1 MVNDNTNVKFQLD
14 CGATCNLLPLKDY
27 ARVMGDPN
35 DLYIEKSKAKLT
47 MYNGAV
53 MYPVG
58 KCKLK
63 CTRDG
68 SSHVLEFQVVNGDV
82 RPLLGAESCQR
93 LNFLKV
99 VVKDSL
105 HHVETVTQD
114 SQYMPST
121 SKTVIDDNILTE
133 YADVF

>member
-1 MVNDNTNVKFQLD
+1 
-14 CGATCNLLPLKDY
+14 
-27 ARVMGDPN
+27 MGDPD

-68 SSHVLEFQVVNGDV
+68 SSHVLEFQVVDGDV
-82 RPLLGAESCQR
+82 RPLLSAESCQR

-99 VVKDSL
+99 LVKDPL
-105 HHVETVTQD
+105 HHVDTVNRD
-114 SQYMPST
+114 SQYTPST
-121 SKTVIDDNILTE
+121 SKTVIDDDILIE
-133 YADVF
+133 YADVFEGLGCLARPLPYRD

>member
-1 MVNDNTNVKFQLD
+1 MVNDNAYIKFQLD

-27 ARVMGDPN
+27 AKVMGDPD

-47 MYNGAV
+47 IYNGAV

-68 SSHVLEFQVVNGDV
+68 TRDETTSECRNMPKVE
-82 RPLLGAESCQR
+82 
-93 LNFLKV
+93 FLKSAGERLFPSCGYS
-99 VVKDSL
+99 DSRQPVYTIN
-105 HHVETVTQD
+105 VED
-114 SQYMPST
+114 SH
-121 SKTVIDDNILTE
+121 
-133 YADVF
+133 